1 MSQSCFHR
9 MPLVRCVLTV
19 GLVATLMACS
29 DGQNGNRNDDAG
41 GVTTD
46 RAATTTSSAS
56 SKPKPGTGAFASR
69 CWSADVPPTSSS
81 SPEATDLNGDGVL
94 DVVVG
99 ADGDAGVIAVDGKD
113 GSVLWVAGRQNDVY
127 TAAAFLDANGDGV
140 DDVVMGGRSNDLI
153 AHDGTSGEELWSLR
167 RSLPDLPELWIG
179 NRPHDSRPRWR
190 WGARRAGAAVREPN
204 RRAASGGYP
213 RGVRR
218 DGRATVGHPHA
229 WRSRD
234 LFPARGGGV
243 RTAERAEPDRRN
255 RRRDASGGSHR
266 APSTGRR
273 TVNTEWSADGTGVV
287 AAPVRTTNPAGEQR
301 IIAATWNGP
310 VRMFDGTGKQLWESE
325 DTSLSSAAR
334 PVLVADDDR
343 PGGVVIAVQ
352 VNGDTYPPVGSD
364 SVIVWLDARHRRDAA
379 PGAVGRFQRGG
390 SRRFRRGRR
399 RQPGADR
406 CARSDRSRR
415 EGDRVSCSRLMWSAG
430 KQRRAHRSMAS
441 PFQLRSSPIWM
452 ATAGRN
458 WCIRTERVFPA
469 CNSLQLLSL
478 GPSCGRTRERKAR
491 APNPPETVGAVVEGP
506 RTQPL
511 SLRSTKRW
519 STP

>member
-179 NRPHDSRPRWR
+179 T
-190 WGARRAGAAVREPN
+190 ARTIPDLDGD
-204 RRAASGGYP
+204 
-213 RGVRR
+213 GVRDVLAPQSGSQTDELR
-218 DGRATVGHPHA
+218 LGAIHVVSGATGEQLSVIPMPGDREIYSPPEVEASVPLNEQSLIVGTGGETLP
-229 WRSRD
+229 
-234 LFPARGGGV
+234 GGV
-243 RTAERAEPDRRN
+243 TALRRQA
-255 RRRDASGGSHR
+255 DG
-266 APSTGRR
+266 

-364 SVIVWLDARHRRDAA
+364 SVIVWLDADT
-379 PGAVGRFQRGG
+379 GATLHQVQLDGF
-390 SRRFRRGRR
+390 S
-399 RQPGADR
+399 GADPVVFDVDGDGSQELIV
-406 CARSDRSRR
+406 APVQIDR
-415 EGDRVSCSRLMWSAG
+415 EGKGSGQLLALDVVSGETKASAPLDG
-430 KQRRAHRSMAS
+430 VTVSTPLIADLDGDGRA
-441 PFQLRSSPIWM
+441 QLVYSNG
-452 ATAGRN
+452 AGLS
-458 WCIRTERVFPA
+458 C
-469 CNSLQLLSL
+469 LQLAAAVEPGTIVRSYQGAK
-478 GPSCGRTRERKAR
+478 GPSAKPA
-491 APNPPETVGAVVEGP
+491 
-506 RTQPL
+506 
-511 SLRSTKRW
+511 
-519 STP
+519 